1 MRSSPPFGSAPR
13 GGAWVAIPPAESASS
28 AATRAR
34 IERFRRREVTRAPPL
49 QLRRQDEQ
57 EATVLVIRREDVR
70 LGGFRAVALGMDG
83 HRLVEHTDP
92 PLEGGA
98 DVVVAVLELEP
109 EHLLDRPT
117 DHVEVAEPRELAG
130 PAAGADEPRL
140 LVANEERRIGCGVV
154 VVEQLEQETEA
165 ALPARAGAALEPGC
179 ALAAEHPVSTVR
191 TDEVWHGSLG

>member
-1 MRSSPPFGSAPR
+1 MSSIPPFRSSPRRVALVAMTTAASAR
-13 GGAWVAIPPAESASS
+13 S

-34 IERFRRREVTRAPPL
+34 IERFRRREGTRAPPL

-70 LGGFRAVALGMDG
+70 LGGFRAVALGVDG

-117 DHVEVAEPRELAG
+117 DHVEG
-130 PAAGADEPRL
+130 
-140 LVANEERRIGCGVV
+140 
-154 VVEQLEQETEA
+154 
-165 ALPARAGAALEPGC
+165 
-179 ALAAEHPVSTVR
+179 
-191 TDEVWHGSLG
+191 